1 VDINPAALVEA
12 TAGRDKGKLF
22 AVIEITGDNYLLV
35 CDGKNRKVENPK
47 RKNPAHVRNLGYS
60 LELIKN
66 KLNKGNEINNSDIR
80 KSIIQGKRALGI
92 LKE

>member
-1 VDINPAALVEA
+1 MDIIPADLVEV
-12 TAGRDKGKLF
+12 TAGRDKGKYF
-22 AVIEITGDNYLLV
+22 AVIKVTEDNCLLV
-35 CDGKNRKVENPK
+35 CDGKNRRVENPK
-47 RKNPAHVRNLGYS
+47 RKNPKHIKTTGYS

-80 KSIIQGKRALGI
+80 KSITEGKRALGI